1 MLNSNED
8 NALVERAQ
16 AGETAVIGELYDL
29 HQERI
34 YRYIWSKVG
43 NQQLAEDLT
52 GEVFM
57 RMVSSL
63 PTYKVGQTPFHAW
76 LYQIARNLIV
86 DTYRQEAHRQTEPL
100 DNIVNHQDGAV
111 MVQTAVEQKL
121 DIEQIHEA
129 LDLIDPIQ
137 REVIIL
143 RFMVGM
149 SLQEVAFTID
159 KTVGA
164 VKTLQHRGLKALRVA
179 LQSQ

>member
-1 MLNSNED
+1 MLDSNKD
-8 NALVERAQ
+8 NALVKRAQ
-16 AGETAVIGELYDL
+16 AGETAVIGELYDR

-34 YRYIWSKVG
+34 YRYIWSKIG

-52 GEVFM
+52 GEVFA
-57 RMVSSL
+57 RMVTHLS
-63 PTYKVGQTPFHAW
+63 TYEIGQTPFHAW
-76 LYQIARNLIV
+76 LYQIARNLIA
-86 DTYRQEAHRQTEPL
+86 DTYRKEAYRKTEPL
-100 DNIVNHQDGAV
+100 DTAVNYQDGTV
-111 MVQTAVEQKL
+111 MIHTTVEQKL

-137 REVIIL
+137 REVIVL

-149 SLQEVAFTID
+149 SLQEVAFTLD

-179 LQSQ
+179 LM